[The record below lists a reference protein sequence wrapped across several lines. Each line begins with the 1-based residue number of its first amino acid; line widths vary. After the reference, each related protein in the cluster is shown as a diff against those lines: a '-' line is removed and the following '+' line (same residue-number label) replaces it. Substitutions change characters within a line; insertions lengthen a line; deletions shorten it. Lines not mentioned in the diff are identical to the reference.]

1 MENVIKHFMLAV
13 WGDLEIIYFWSIWNL
28 LSLGMGKGRV
38 DRSWSMCQVEGKGT
52 WEREEMEDIEESL
65 LEVNL
70 DPGQRLWN
78 KCTGET

>member
-1 MENVIKHFMLAV
+1 
-13 WGDLEIIYFWSIWNL
+13 
-28 LSLGMGKGRV
+28 
-38 DRSWSMCQVEGKGT
+38 MCQVEGKGT